1 MDFINHILFV
11 IEQDAPW
18 LLWCLVIVVGGVFGS
33 FLTCMLYRVPHGI
46 SLSNPPSY
54 CPTCKQKLKAVD
66 LIPVISYLIFKGKC
80 HYCKTPVSPRY
91 MLIELCTILICAV
104 AYIVTGPQLVLV
116 LTLTWVICWL
126 FIVGLWV
133 ESRMLA
139 KKVLLFSIMISP
151 LIYLL
156 WC

>member
-1 MDFINHILFV
+1 MDQVNQILF
-11 IEQDAPW
+11 ILNQEAPW
-18 LLWCLVIVVGGVFGS
+18 LLWSLVVVIGGVLGS
-33 FLTCMLYRVPHGI
+33 FLTCMLYRVPRKI

-54 CPTCKQKLKAVD
+54 CPSCNEKLKAID
-66 LIPVISYLIFKGKC
+66 LLPVFSYLIFKGKC
-80 HYCKTPVSPRY
+80 HYCKVPVSPRY
-91 MLIELCTILICAV
+91 VLIELCTIFICV
-104 AYIVTGPQLVLV
+104 LTYIITGPQLVLIF
-116 LTLTWVICWL
+116 TLTWVICWL